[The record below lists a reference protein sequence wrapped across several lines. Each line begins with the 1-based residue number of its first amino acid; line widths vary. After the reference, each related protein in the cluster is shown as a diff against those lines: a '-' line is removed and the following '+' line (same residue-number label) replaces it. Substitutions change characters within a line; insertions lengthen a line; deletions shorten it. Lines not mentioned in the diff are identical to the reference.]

1 MKGFHSL
8 RRSPG
13 LVVAL
18 CALVAAIG
26 GTSWLV
32 GNNGAAVASSLGN
45 NSTPK
50 YYSITVTSPVNTT
63 ATFTKTVPPGK
74 TFLLSE
80 IILQNPA
87 SDIGRI
93 HVRRGSSRLLTV
105 GLQNFD
111 TEQHTLTKPIKFGGG
126 QKLVLFIDCDNASGG
141 CTPAALFVGVLK
153 G

>member
-1 MKGFHSL
+1 MKRFHSL
-8 RRSPG
+8 RSSPG

-18 CALVAAIG
+18 CALVAAIA

-32 GNNGAAVASSLGN
+32 SNNGAAVASAAGN
-45 NSTPK
+45 KGRPK
-50 YYSITVTSPVNTT
+50 YYSITVSSPVTTT
-63 ATFTKTVPPGK
+63 ATFKRTIPSGK

-93 HVRRGSSRLLTV
+93 HVRRGKSRLLNV

-111 TEQHTLTKPIKFGGG
+111 TEQHTLTKPIKFSGG